1 MKLQIP
7 YVDWAKSLSSKP
19 IKLFSSPW
27 SAPKWMKSNNEFY
40 GQGYLLEEYYQAW
53 ADYFVKYLILN
64 KSSCKH

>member
-53 ADYFVKYLILN
+53 ADYFVKYLIL
-64 KSSCKH
+64 KVFM